1 MRFYNGLDQFA
12 LTSSLER
19 KINRCGKPFSNQ
31 TSFFL
36 THFYKEGKSA
46 GFSSQLTLLGSV
58 CVHVGY

>member
-1 MRFYNGLDQFA
+1 MWKAVF
-12 LTSSLER
+12 
-19 KINRCGKPFSNQ
+19 KSNLI
-31 TSFFL
+31 FL